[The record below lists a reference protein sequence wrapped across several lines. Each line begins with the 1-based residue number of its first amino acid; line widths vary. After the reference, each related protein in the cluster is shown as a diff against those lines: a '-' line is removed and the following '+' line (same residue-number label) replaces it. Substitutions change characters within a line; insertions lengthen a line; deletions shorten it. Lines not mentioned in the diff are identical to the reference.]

1 MLSTFLCLYII
12 YFSYFVV
19 DTSYSMKAK
28 KSNNAGDGTYR
39 CEACNFET
47 KYSQNLQ
54 AHFKTLKH
62 LGNELRRVSHLFRK
76 SCINPSYVPQNHLT
90 YWYRI
95 LVVWK
100 NTYIKSRSMGDL
112 CKCKQY
118 FWTLQNSFFHK
129 L

>member
-1 MLSTFLCLYII
+1 MLPTFLYFVL

-19 DTSYSMKAK
+19 DTPYSMKTK

-62 LGNELRRVSHLFRK
+62 LGNTR
-76 SCINPSYVPQNHLT
+76 
-90 YWYRI
+90 
-95 LVVWK
+95 
-100 NTYIKSRSMGDL
+100 M
-112 CKCKQY
+112 
-118 FWTLQNSFFHK
+118 SFEESDIFFEN
-129 L
+129 LAY

>member
-19 DTSYSMKAK
+19 DTPYSMKTK

-62 LGNELRRVSHLFRK
+62 LGNTKMSCEESAIFFENLAYFSH
-76 SCINPSYVPQNHLT
+76 
-90 YWYRI
+90 
-95 LVVWK
+95 
-100 NTYIKSRSMGDL
+100 IKGQIESE
-112 CKCKQY
+112 
-118 FWTLQNSFFHK
+118 
-129 L
+129 

>member
-1 MLSTFLCLYII
+1 MLPILLCFVL

-19 DTSYSMKAK
+19 DTPYSMKTK

-62 LGNELRRVSHLFRK
+62 LGNTRMSCEESHTLLSLQIEPLKNKPSSVLPFSLFRD
-76 SCINPSYVPQNHLT
+76 S
-90 YWYRI
+90 
-95 LVVWK
+95 
-100 NTYIKSRSMGDL
+100 
-112 CKCKQY
+112 
-118 FWTLQNSFFHK
+118 
-129 L
+129 

>member
-1 MLSTFLCLYII
+1 MYFDFVCFKFVCLSMYLINATHIPLYVI

-19 DTSYSMKAK
+19 DTPYSMKTK

-62 LGNELRRVSHLFRK
+62 LGK
-76 SCINPSYVPQNHLT
+76 TKMSCEESAI
-90 YWYRI
+90 
-95 LVVWK
+95 
-100 NTYIKSRSMGDL
+100 
-112 CKCKQY
+112 
-118 FWTLQNSFFHK
+118 F
-129 L
+129 

>member
-1 MLSTFLCLYII
+1 MYFDFVCFKFVCLSMYLINATHIPLFVP

-19 DTSYSMKAK
+19 DTSYSMKTK

-62 LGNELRRVSHLFRK
+62 LGNTRM
-76 SCINPSYVPQNHLT
+76 SCEESAIKMHYITSFSFNYTTKMQ
-90 YWYRI
+90 I
-95 LVVWK
+95 L
-100 NTYIKSRSMGDL
+100 
-112 CKCKQY
+112 
-118 FWTLQNSFFHK
+118 
-129 L
+129 